1 MNDFNVPYY
10 ILEEIIEYIEERA
23 KGKEKCMK
31 LENIQ
36 ALIKLAVANKRLTK
50 EEAEFLVKRLENLE
64 K

>member
-64 K
+64 